1 MSEEGGFG
9 ISLAERLFGLLI
21 IFAGAVSMYY
31 VLTSLQELGSAAG
44 ILGFLNLILIV
55 LGLFLLTEK
64 TE

>member
-1 MSEEGGFG
+1 LSEEGGFG

-55 LGLFLLTEK
+55 IGLFLLTAK